1 MLKRLLAHPATR
13 GLDLDAPETTALR
26 REIIR
31 SKPFLKAI
39 YEEWYRLIV
48 DRVPEGKGVVL
59 ELGAGGG
66 FLSEVLDGVVT
77 SDVFEVPGVDRVI
90 DARELPFEDNE
101 LKAIAMTNVF
111 HHIPDVAQFL
121 SEAQRTLRPGGRV
134 LMIEP
139 WNTWWSR
146 FVHNNL
152 HVEAMEPDAV
162 DWSFPSAGPLSTA
175 NAALPWI
182 VAERDRDRLE
192 SEWPH
197 LGVEEIKPFMPFR
210 YLASG
215 GVSMRSLQPLW
226 SFNAWKALEKYTG
239 TETTSAV
246 FALIVIEHMES

>member
-26 REIIR
+26 REIVR

-39 YEEWYRLIV
+39 YEEWYGLIV
-48 DRVPEGKGVVL
+48 DRIPEGKGVMV

-66 FLSEVLDGVVT
+66 FLSEVLSGVVT

-90 DARELPFEDNE
+90 DARDLPFEDNE

-111 HHIPDVAQFL
+111 HHIPNADQFL
-121 SEAQRTLRPGGRV
+121 SEAQRTLRPGGRI

-146 FVHNNL
+146 FVHKHL
-152 HVEAMEPDAV
+152 HVESMDPDAGE
-162 DWSFPSAGPLSTA
+162 WSFPSTGPLSTA

-192 SEWPH
+192 SEWSD
-197 LGVEEIKPFMPFR
+197 LRVTEVLPFMPFR

-215 GVSMRSLQPLW
+215 GISMRSLQPLW
-226 SFNAWKALEKYTG
+226 SFNVWKALEKYTG
-239 TETTSAV
+239 TEANSAV
-246 FALIVIEHMES
+246 FALIVIEHVQA